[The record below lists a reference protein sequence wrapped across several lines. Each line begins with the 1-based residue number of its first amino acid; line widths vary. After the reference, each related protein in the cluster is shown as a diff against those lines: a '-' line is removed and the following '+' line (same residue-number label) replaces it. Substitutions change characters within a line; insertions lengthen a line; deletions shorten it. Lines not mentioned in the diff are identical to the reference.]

1 MKFYL
6 AIVRFITNPWIG
18 LVFRLIAGGVLV
30 YASYDKLLHP
40 EAFLRIVHNYRILPH
55 SLETVFALTLPW
67 LEFLVGVLLIFGL
80 FTEAS
85 ALVNVLLLV
94 VFLIAIPSALLRHI
108 DINCGCFSTTRSTKV
123 GMDLV
128 YRDILLLI
136 PALFILFNP
145 SRLLALDSFLAKRKA
160 PSA

>member
-1 MKFYL
+1 MKLYL
-6 AIVRFITNPWIG
+6 ALVRFLTHPWTG
-18 LVFRLIAGGVLV
+18 FLFRLIAGIVFV

-40 EAFLRIVHNYRILPH
+40 QAFLKIVHNYRILPH
-55 SLETVFALTLPW
+55 SLEAMFALTLPW
-67 LEFLVGVLLIFGL
+67 MEFLVGLFLILGL

-85 ALVNVLLLV
+85 ALLNCGLLV
-94 VFLIAIPSALLRHI
+94 MFLVAIPSALLRHI
-108 DINCGCFSTTRSTKV
+108 DINCGCFSTTHSVKI

-136 PALFILFNP
+136 PGLLILFAP

-160 PSA
+160 PSS